1 LNNFG
6 RSNATEMYVKEV
18 FSIWRLLK
26 GIWVGVLAVTGYA
39 AFVFYLY
46 QYQNWHFLVFPI
58 SIVSIVGTALSLL
71 LGFRTNSA
79 YDRWWEARK
88 VWGAIVNDSR
98 TLIRQS
104 IAFIHTDADE
114 KKGIIENIT
123 HLQIAWCYA
132 LCNSLR
138 QESVLIDA
146 NLHLSKDELAFVARH
161 DNIPNAII
169 LLIHE
174 RITSAFNLG
183 YINPLM
189 YQSLD
194 DTLRRNTD
202 SMGKCERI
210 KNTIFPTQYS
220 FYVHMTIFIFTL
232 ILPMGLID
240 SIGRIAIPI
249 TFVISFLFFY
259 VEGISYVMQS
269 PFEGNHNDIPM
280 RSLSRTIEINLLQTI
295 EADLVPDKIL
305 PKDGYVM

>member
-1 LNNFG
+1 
-6 RSNATEMYVKEV
+6 MYVKEV

-104 IAFIHTDADE
+104 IAFIHTEADE
-114 KKGIIENIT
+114 KKSIVDNIA

-146 NLHLSKDELAFVARH
+146 NLHLSKDELAFVAGH
-161 DNIPNAII
+161 DNKPNAII

-202 SMGKCERI
+202 SMGRCERI

-295 EADLVPDKIL
+295 EADLIPDKIL

>member
-1 LNNFG
+1 
-6 RSNATEMYVKEV
+6 MYVKEV

-26 GIWVGVLAVTGYA
+26 GIWPGVLAVTAYA
-39 AFVFYLY
+39 ALVFYLY
-46 QYQNWHFLVFPI
+46 QYHQWHFLVFPL
-58 SIVSIVGTALSLL
+58 SIISIVGTALSLL

-88 VWGAIVNDSR
+88 SWGAIVNDSR

-104 IAFIHTDADE
+104 LAFIKTEPEE
-114 KKGIIENIT
+114 KKEIVQNIT

-138 QESVLIDA
+138 RDPVLVSA
-146 NLHLSKDELAFVARH
+146 NLHLSEQELEYVSRH
-161 DNIPNAII
+161 DNIPNAI
-169 LLIHE
+169 LFLIQQ
-174 RITSAFNLG
+174 RVNDAYDKG
-183 YINPLM
+183 YLHPLFFQNM
-189 YQSLD
+189 D
-194 DTLRRNTD
+194 DTLGRLCD
-202 SMGKCERI
+202 AMGQCERI

-220 FYVHMTIFIFTL
+220 FFVHFIIFLFTL

-249 TFVISFLFFY
+249 TFLISFLFFY

-280 RSLSRTIEINLLQTI
+280 TSLSRTIEINLLQLI
-295 EADLVPDKIL
+295 EAPLIPDKIL

>member
-1 LNNFG
+1 
-6 RSNATEMYVKEV
+6 MYVKEV

-26 GIWVGVLAVTGYA
+26 GIWVGVLAVTSYA

-46 QYQNWHFLVFPI
+46 QYENWHFLVFPI
-58 SIVSIVGTALSLL
+58 SIISIVGTALSLL

-79 YDRWWEARK
+79 YDRWWEARRL
-88 VWGAIVNDSR
+88 WGAIVNDSR
-98 TLIRQS
+98 SLVRQS
-104 IAFIHTDADE
+104 IAFIKTDPVE
-114 KKGIIENIT
+114 KKEIIDNIA

-132 LCNSLR
+132 LCNTLR
-138 QESVLIDA
+138 QETVLIDA
-146 NLHLSKDELAFVARH
+146 NLHLEPEELAFVSKH
-161 DNIPNAII
+161 QNIPNAII
-169 LLIHE
+169 LLLE
-174 RITSAFNLG
+174 KRITSAFDKG
-183 YINPLM
+183 YITPILF
-189 YQSLD
+189 QSLD
-194 DTLRRNTD
+194 TTLARLTD
-202 SMGKCERI
+202 SMGGCERI

-220 FYVHMTIFIFTL
+220 FYVHLTIFIFTL

-295 EADLVPDKIL
+295 EADLIPDKIL

>member
-1 LNNFG
+1 
-6 RSNATEMYVKEV
+6 MYVKEV

-26 GIWVGVLAVTGYA
+26 GIWVGVLAVTSYA

-46 QYQNWHFLVFPI
+46 QYENWHFLVFPI
-58 SIVSIVGTALSLL
+58 SIISIVGTALSLL

-79 YDRWWEARK
+79 YDRWWEARRL
-88 VWGAIVNDSR
+88 WGAIVNDSR
-98 TLIRQS
+98 SLVRQS
-104 IAFIHTDADE
+104 IAFIKTDPLE
-114 KKGIIENIT
+114 KKEIIDNIA

-138 QESVLIDA
+138 QETVLVDA
-146 NLHLSKDELAFVARH
+146 NLHLEPEELDFVSKH
-161 DNIPNAII
+161 QNIPNAII
-169 LLIHE
+169 LLLE
-174 RITSAFNLG
+174 KRITSAYDKG
-183 YINPLM
+183 YITPILF
-189 YQSLD
+189 QSLD
-194 DTLRRNTD
+194 NTLARLTD
-202 SMGKCERI
+202 SMGGCERI

-220 FYVHMTIFIFTL
+220 FYVHLTIFIFTL

-295 EADLVPDKIL
+295 EADLIPDKIL

>member
-1 LNNFG
+1 
-6 RSNATEMYVKEV
+6 MYVKEV

-26 GIWVGVLAVTGYA
+26 GIWVGVLAVTSYA

-46 QYQNWHFLVFPI
+46 QYENWHFLVFPI
-58 SIVSIVGTALSLL
+58 SIISIVGTALSLL

-79 YDRWWEARK
+79 YDRWWEARRL
-88 VWGAIVNDSR
+88 WGAIVNDSR
-98 TLIRQS
+98 SLVRQS
-104 IAFIHTDADE
+104 IAFIKTDPVE
-114 KKGIIENIT
+114 KKEIIDNIA

-132 LCNSLR
+132 LCNTLR
-138 QESVLIDA
+138 QETVLIDA
-146 NLHLSKDELAFVARH
+146 NLHLEPEELAFVSKH
-161 DNIPNAII
+161 QNIPNAII
-169 LLIHE
+169 LLLE
-174 RITSAFNLG
+174 KRITSAFDKG
-183 YINPLM
+183 YINPILF
-189 YQSLD
+189 QSLD
-194 DTLRRNTD
+194 TTLARLTD
-202 SMGKCERI
+202 SMGGCERI

-220 FYVHMTIFIFTL
+220 FYVHLTIFIFTL

-295 EADLVPDKIL
+295 EADLIPDKIL

>member
-1 LNNFG
+1 
-6 RSNATEMYVKEV
+6 MYVKEV

-26 GIWVGVLAVTGYA
+26 GIWPGVLAVTAYA
-39 AFVFYLY
+39 AIVFYLY
-46 QYQNWHFLVFPI
+46 QYHQWHFLVFPL
-58 SIVSIVGTALSLL
+58 SIISIVGTALSLL

-88 VWGAIVNDSR
+88 SWGAIVNDSR

-104 IAFIHTDADE
+104 LAFIKTE
-114 KKGIIENIT
+114 PEEQKEIVQNIT

-138 QESVLIDA
+138 RDPVLVSA
-146 NLHLSKDELAFVARH
+146 NLHLSEQELEFVSRH
-161 DNIPNAII
+161 DNIPNAI
-169 LLIHE
+169 LFLIQQ
-174 RITSAFNLG
+174 RVNDAYDKG
-183 YINPLM
+183 YLHPLFF
-189 YQSLD
+189 QNID
-194 DTLRRNTD
+194 DTLGRLCD
-202 SMGKCERI
+202 AMGQCERI

-220 FYVHMTIFIFTL
+220 FFVHFIIFLFTL

-249 TFVISFLFFY
+249 TFLISFLFFY

-280 RSLSRTIEINLLQTI
+280 TSLSRTIEINLLQLI
-295 EADLVPDKIL
+295 EAPLIPDKIL
-305 PKDGYVM
+305 PKDGYIM

>member
-1 LNNFG
+1 
-6 RSNATEMYVKEV
+6 MYVKEV

-26 GIWVGVLAVTGYA
+26 GIWIGVLAVTSYA

-46 QYQNWHFLVFPI
+46 QYENWHFLVFPI
-58 SIVSIVGTALSLL
+58 SIISIVGTALSLL

-79 YDRWWEARK
+79 YDRWWEARRL
-88 VWGAIVNDSR
+88 WGAIVNDSR
-98 TLIRQS
+98 SLVRQS
-104 IAFIHTDADE
+104 IAFIQTDPVE
-114 KKGIIENIT
+114 KKEITDNIA

-138 QESVLIDA
+138 QETVLVDA
-146 NLHLSKDELAFVARH
+146 NLHLEPEELEFVSKH
-161 DNIPNAII
+161 QNIPNAII
-169 LLIHE
+169 LLLE
-174 RITSAFNLG
+174 KRITAAYDKG
-183 YINPLM
+183 YITPILF
-189 YQSLD
+189 QSLD
-194 DTLRRNTD
+194 NTLVRLTD
-202 SMGKCERI
+202 AMGGCERI

-220 FYVHMTIFIFTL
+220 FYVHLTIFIFTL

-295 EADLVPDKIL
+295 EADLIPDKIL

>member
-1 LNNFG
+1 
-6 RSNATEMYVKEV
+6 MYVKEV

-26 GIWVGVLAVTGYA
+26 GIWVGVLAVTSYA

-46 QYQNWHFLVFPI
+46 QYENWHFLVFPI
-58 SIVSIVGTALSLL
+58 SIISIVGTALSLL

-79 YDRWWEARK
+79 YDRWWEARRL
-88 VWGAIVNDSR
+88 WGAIVNDSR
-98 TLIRQS
+98 SLVRQS
-104 IAFIHTDADE
+104 IAFIKTDPVE
-114 KKGIIENIT
+114 KKEIIDNIA

-132 LCNSLR
+132 LCNTLR
-138 QESVLIDA
+138 QETVLIDA
-146 NLHLSKDELAFVARH
+146 NLHLEPEELEFVSKH
-161 DNIPNAII
+161 QNIPNAII
-169 LLIHE
+169 LLLE
-174 RITSAFNLG
+174 KRITSAFDKG
-183 YINPLM
+183 YITPILF
-189 YQSLD
+189 QSLD
-194 DTLRRNTD
+194 TTLARLTD
-202 SMGKCERI
+202 SMGGCERI

-220 FYVHMTIFIFTL
+220 FYVHLTIFIFTL

-295 EADLVPDKIL
+295 EADLIPDKIL